1 MTALGPSENCH
12 YIRLFLQPIILTVG
26 SGLGACVRIIL
37 TTNAPASMFASHSS
51 RLTRVGRR
59 GRRRGRRKSQ
69 SRANCGWISIIVSYS
84 GRLYWI
90 LSFGCQPRPVA
101 GRRARRPL
109 PSRATRTGR
118 KAGRTM
124 TVESPTND
132 RLFRIS
138 SKPWMNHAWHEFTGT
153 RDPEEPEAP
162 SSQLLH
168 VFKKILI
175 WMIDWP
181 LRLKIVQIH

>member
-26 SGLGACVRIIL
+26 AGLGACVRIIL

-101 GRRARRPL
+101 RRRVRHPL
-109 PSRATRTGR
+109 PSRFLSGSGSSGRSRASRSSSSYRTRLTTER
-118 KAGRTM
+118 KDSIE
-124 TVESPTND
+124 TVWLWPT
-132 RLFRIS
+132 
-138 SKPWMNHAWHEFTGT
+138 KA
-153 RDPEEPEAP
+153 EA
-162 SSQLLH
+162 H
-168 VFKKILI
+168 WWTTFGIAKTN
-175 WMIDWP
+175 
-181 LRLKIVQIH
+181 

>member
-26 SGLGACVRIIL
+26 AGLGACVRIIL

-101 GRRARRPL
+101 RRRARRPW
-109 PSRATRTGR
+109 SSWATGTGR
-118 KAGRTM
+118 K
-124 TVESPTND
+124 
-132 RLFRIS
+132 
-138 SKPWMNHAWHEFTGT
+138 
-153 RDPEEPEAP
+153 
-162 SSQLLH
+162 LL
-168 VFKKILI
+168 FKKIFI
-175 WMIDWP
+175 WMIELLFP
-181 LRLKIVQIH
+181 PGHESNFNLFVTLSPKG